1 MNINITLEKQCKIQ
15 LFNYLKAKFNQMLE
29 NAEPASLQYKIDLFL
44 HEIKVMTS
52 PWGVMR
58 IMGVKFGYQVANM
71 PMIGLVKTEIKEGS
85 GFR

>member
-1 MNINITLEKQCKIQ
+1 
-15 LFNYLKAKFNQMLE
+15 MLE
-29 NAEPASLQYKIDLFL
+29 NAEPASLQYKIDLNL

-58 IMGVKFGYQVANM
+58 VMGVKFGYQVANM